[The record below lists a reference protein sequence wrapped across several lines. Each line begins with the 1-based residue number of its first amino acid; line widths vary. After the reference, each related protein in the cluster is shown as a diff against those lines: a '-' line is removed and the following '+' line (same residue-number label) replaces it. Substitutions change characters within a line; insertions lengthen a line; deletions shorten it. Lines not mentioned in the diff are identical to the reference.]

1 MKTKLLIMAMAVF
14 TLFSCNNPNKKS
26 ENSSTQAD
34 STQTIYYGGDI
45 ITMEGDKPE
54 YAGAVVRQIDKIVFV
69 GKKEEAFK
77 KFPNARQYDLK
88 GKTMLPGFIEPHLH
102 PLIAAVVLSG
112 DIIAP
117 HDWNVPE
124 GLKKGVG
131 THEGFIKRLK
141 ESIAKNGKK
150 EDILFVWG
158 YHPLWHGKLNRKMLN
173 ELAPEVPVVVLH
185 RSFHEAYFN
194 DKAIELVGLKEADYK
209 KNPQVDWNDGHF
221 FEGGW
226 MAMAPKLSKYML
238 NPKKYAKGLEDMTA
252 LMEKNGITTI
262 NEPGFPNVDF
272 DMEYNLLKAEMD
284 KNPPYEVY
292 NILNGTQLSNMM
304 GSIEKATEFMESTP
318 AKYNIDNIKILPK
331 QVKLFADGAIYSLAM
346 QMKEPYTDGFKGQ
359 WMTPLALFEEQMN
372 YYWDRGYKIHIHA
385 NGDLGIQRCID
396 ITRKMMER
404 NPRKDHHLTLHH
416 LGYFTADQA
425 DEMKELGI
433 ETSVNPYYLW
443 ALADKYSKYGLGP
456 KRAKNLVD
464 MKLLVDRDI
473 PMSFHSDFAMAPA
486 EPLTLAWT
494 AINRVT
500 SESTKVSQDQRIDVF
515 TAMKAITIT
524 AAHTLELDNKIGSIK
539 VGKDANFTILAEN
552 PFKVDPMHIKDIFVV
567 GSIYHGRIHLN
578 KQPKQLQGGWSKTE
592 VTPEVEKALH
602 FVLQQMNTSAKLD
615 RIVSVKTQI
624 VKGRNYN
631 IDFQLDNGEIW
642 NTVVY
647 VALDGSMK
655 MTKVA
660 TLKKEVL

>member
-1 MKTKLLIMAMAVF
+1 MKTKITILALFV
-14 TLFSCNNPNKKS
+14 TLLFSCNNATKESSKEVNK
-26 ENSSTQAD
+26 E
-34 STQTIYYGGDI
+34 QTIYFGGDI
-45 ITMEGDKPE
+45 ITMEGEKAE
-54 YAGAVVRQIDKIVFV
+54 YAAAVVRDKDKIVFV
-69 GKKEEAFK
+69 GKKDAAEKQYPSAE
-77 KFPNARQYDLK
+77 QYDLK
-88 GKTMLPGFIEPHLH
+88 GKTLMPGFIEPHLH
-102 PLIAAVVLSG
+102 PLIAAVILSG

-124 GLKKGVG
+124 GVKKGVG
-131 THEGFIKRLK
+131 THEEFINRLK
-141 ESIAKNGKK
+141 QSVAKNGK
-150 EDILFVWG
+150 EDDILFIWG
-158 YHPLWHGKLNRKMLN
+158 YHQLWHGELNKQILN
-173 ELAPEVPVVVLH
+173 EIAPNVPVVVLH
-185 RSFHEAYFN
+185 RSFHEAFFN

-209 KNPQVDWNDGHF
+209 GNPQVEWSKGHF

-238 NPKKYAKGLEDMTA
+238 NPQKYAKGLEDMTL

-262 NEPGFPNVDF
+262 NEPGFPNVNF

-292 NILNGTQLSNMM
+292 NILSGTQLTNMK
-304 GSIEKATEFMESTP
+304 GSIEKAAEFMETAP
-318 AKYNIDNIKILPK
+318 AKYDTRNIKILPK

-346 QMKEPYTDGFKGQ
+346 QMKDGYTDGFEGK

-372 YYWDRGYKIHIHA
+372 YFWDRGYKIHIHA

-396 ITRKMMER
+396 ITRSMMER

-443 ALADKYSKYGLGP
+443 ALADKYSQYGLGE
-456 KRAKNLVD
+456 KRAENLVD
-464 MKLLVDRDI
+464 MKLLVDRGI
-473 PMSFHSDFAMAPA
+473 PMSFHSDFGMAPA

-500 SESTKVSQDQRIDVF
+500 SEGTEITQDQRIDVF

-524 AAHTLELDNKIGSIK
+524 AAHTLELEKEIGSIK
-539 VGKDANFTILAEN
+539 VGKTANFTILEEN
-552 PFKVDPMHIKDIFVV
+552 PFKVNPMHIKDIFVV
-567 GSIYHGRIHLN
+567 GSIYHGRVHLN
-578 KQPKQLQGGWSKTE
+578 EKQSDRKLSGGWSKTE
-592 VTPEVEKALH
+592 ITPEVEKALE
-602 FVLQQMNTSAKLD
+602 FVLQQMNISAKLD
-615 RIVSVKTQI
+615 KIVSAKMQI
-624 VKGRNYN
+624 VKGRNYD

-642 NTVVY
+642 NTIVY
-647 VALDGSMK
+647 LDLEGSYEMIK
-655 MTKVA
+655 IA
-660 TLKKEVL
+660 SLKE

>member
-1 MKTKLLIMAMAVF
+1 MKTKLFIVAMAVI
-14 TLFSCNNPNKKS
+14 TLISCNNT
-26 ENSSTQAD
+26 TQETNND
-34 STQTIYYGGDI
+34 QTIYYGGDI
-45 ITMEGDKPE
+45 ITMEGDAPE
-54 YAGAVVRQIDKIVFV
+54 YVEAVVREKDKIVFV
-69 GKKEEAFK
+69 GSKKEASK
-77 KFPNARQYDLK
+77 KFKNAGKYDLK
-88 GKTMLPGFIEPHLH
+88 GKTMMPGFIEPHLH
-102 PLIAAVVLSG
+102 PLIAAVILSG

-117 HDWNVPE
+117 HDWNVPD

-131 THEGFIKRLK
+131 SHDEFIKRLK
-141 ESIAKNGKK
+141 ASVAKNGKK
-150 EDILFVWG
+150 GEILFVWG
-158 YHPLWHGKLNRKMLN
+158 YHQLWHGDLNRQMLN
-173 ELAPEVPVVVLH
+173 EIAPNIPLVVLH
-185 RSFHEAYFN
+185 RSFHEAFFN
-194 DKAIELVGLKEADYK
+194 DKAIDIVGLKEEDFK
-209 KNPQVDWNDGHF
+209 GNPQADWEKGHF

-238 NPKKYAKGLEDMTA
+238 DPKKYAKGLEDMTT
-252 LMEKNGITTI
+252 LMERNGITTI
-262 NEPGFPNVDF
+262 DEPGFPNVSF

-292 NILNGTQLSNMM
+292 NILSGTQLTNMK
-304 GSIEKATEFMESTP
+304 GSIEKAAEFMESTP
-318 AKYNIDNIKILPK
+318 AKYNTKNIKILPK

-346 QMKEPYTDGFKGQ
+346 QMKDGYTDGFEGK
-359 WMTPLALFEEQMN
+359 WMTPLALFEKQMN
-372 YYWDRGYKIHIHA
+372 YFWDRGYKIHIHA

-404 NPRKDHHLTLHH
+404 NPRKDHQLTLHH

-443 ALADKYSKYGLGP
+443 ALSDKYSEYGLGE

-464 MKLLVDRDI
+464 MKLLVDRGI

-500 SESTKVSQDQRIDVF
+500 SEGTAITQDQRIDVF

-524 AAHTLELDNKIGSIK
+524 AAHTLKLDNEIGSIK
-539 VGKDANFTILAEN
+539 VGKTANFTILEEN

-567 GSIYHGRIHLN
+567 GSIYHGRVHLN
-578 KQPKQLQGGWSKTE
+578 EKQPERKLAGGWSKTE
-592 VTPEVEKALH
+592 ITPEVEKALD
-602 FVLQQMNTSAKLD
+602 FVLKQMNTSAKLD
-615 RIVSVKTQI
+615 KIVAVKYQI
-624 VKGRNYN
+624 VKGKNYD
-631 IDFQLDNGEIW
+631 IDFKLDNGEVW

-647 VALDGSMK
+647 MDLKGNYK

-660 TLKKEVL
+660 TLKK